1 MKNSILLSIAALI
14 APCLLFIGCKNEP
27 QVVESIFKYIQPN
40 YTDVKLVAEHDSIH
54 FRLSENT
61 YNEIKSFNYFLHKGV
76 PYVSF
81 YDGRSA
87 SINIYEFASQKRV
100 KKIKIKKWLGNERL
114 YKTSVFVH
122 NLDSI
127 FIANLKTLYLYDVE
141 GKRKSSIEFINS
153 IDQLAFFD
161 NPQPPVLHNNVLFA
175 GVRPWVKETSLSA
188 IKEWRLLYG
197 FNLRDST
204 KQVYYS
210 LPEAYTKNIYGSHF
224 LNYSFC
230 YNDKNHFV
238 FSFPADSNIY
248 ETNLSNYHVA
258 YNGKS
263 RFQTSDISPV
273 SEEAI
278 KNDEAY
284 KEYRL
289 RDSYG
294 FIYYDAFHK
303 RYLRLARQKYT
314 EAEYASKASLK
325 KQSLIIFNEKFEII
339 SESKIEDDFSFSSLF
354 FTADGGIYARVNSK
368 DEYALHFVRLSYTDS
383 QGKANYLTK
392 K

>member
-1 MKNSILLSIAALI
+1 MKNNILLNATVAIVC
-14 APCLLFIGCKNEP
+14 CLHFMSCKNEP
-27 QVVESIFKYIQPN
+27 HVVKSTFKYIQPN
-40 YTDVKLVAEHDSIH
+40 YTDVKLRATHDSIH
-54 FRLSENT
+54 FRLSESV
-61 YNEIKSFNYFLHKGV
+61 YNDIKSFNYFLHKGT
-76 PYVSF
+76 PYISF

-87 SINIYEFASQKRV
+87 SINIYDFASQKRV

-141 GKRKSSIEFINS
+141 GKRKSSIEFNNR

-161 NPQPPVLHNNVLFA
+161 NPQPPVLRNNVLFA
-175 GVRPWVKETSLSA
+175 GIRPWVKETSLSA
-188 IKEWRLLYG
+188 MKDWRLLYG
-197 FNLRDST
+197 FNLCDST

-210 LPEAYTKNIYGSHF
+210 LPEIYTKNIYGSHF

-230 YNDKNHFV
+230 YNNKGHFV

-248 ETNLSNYHVA
+248 ETNLKDYHVA
-258 YNGKS
+258 HNGKS
-263 RFQTSDISPV
+263 RFQSGDILPV
-273 SEEAI
+273 PEEAI

-284 KEYRL
+284 KAYRL
-289 RDSYG
+289 RDSYS

-325 KQSLIIFNEKFEII
+325 RQSLIIFNEKVEII
-339 SESKIEDDFSFSSLF
+339 SESKIEDDLSFGSLF
-354 FTADGGIYARVNSK
+354 FTADGDIYARVNSK
-368 DEYALHFVRLSYTDS
+368 DEYALHFVRLAYTDI
-383 QGKANYLTK
+383 QGKDSYLTK